1 MKLVPHIGFGQ
12 VWHTRLRPRPHR
24 FVYPTFF
31 LMLPMR
37 SLRADATLARP
48 LAWNSPGALAFHDK
62 DHGDGRGAE
71 QGGALAWIEALL
83 EAEGLRDVDGEVWLQ
98 CYPRVFGYSF
108 KPVSFWYC
116 HRADGSLSA
125 IVAEVNNTFGEKH
138 AYLLEKPA
146 FGVELGIRKR
156 FHVSPFC
163 PVEGHYRFEFQRE
176 GPDAMGWSHV
186 RIDYHDDHGPLV
198 LTGMA
203 GALEPLTVASRRQ
216 ALWRYPLLTFAVI
229 ARIHWQAL
237 VLWCKHAPYH
247 RKPSPPITPVSRSQ
261 TPGL

>member
-1 MKLVPHIGFGQ
+1 MMLGPRIGFGK
-12 VWHTRLRPRPHR
+12 VWHTRLRPKRHR

-37 SLRADATLARP
+37 ALAGASSLAGA
-48 LAWNSPGALAFHDK
+48 LAWNSPGALAFYDA
-62 DHGDGRGAE
+62 DHGDGRGPE
-71 QGGALAWIEALL
+71 NGGSLAWL
-83 EAEGLRDVDGEVWLQ
+83 EAVLRDEGIDDADGEIWLQ

-125 IVAEVNNTFGEKH
+125 ILAEVSNTFGEQH
-138 AYLLEKPA
+138 VYLLEKPA
-146 FGVELGIRKR
+146 FGRQIGVRKS

-176 GPDAMGWSHV
+176 GEAGLSAAHV
-186 RIDYHDDHGPLV
+186 RIDYHDSKGPLV
-198 LTGMA
+198 LTGIA
-203 GALEPLTVASRRQ
+203 GEMEPLTQGARRR
-216 ALWRYPLLTFAVI
+216 ALWRYPLLTLAVI

-237 VLWCKHAPYH
+237 LLWCKHAPYH
-247 RKPSPPITPVSRSQ
+247 SKPHPPTKPVTRSQ
-261 TPGL
+261 TPGN